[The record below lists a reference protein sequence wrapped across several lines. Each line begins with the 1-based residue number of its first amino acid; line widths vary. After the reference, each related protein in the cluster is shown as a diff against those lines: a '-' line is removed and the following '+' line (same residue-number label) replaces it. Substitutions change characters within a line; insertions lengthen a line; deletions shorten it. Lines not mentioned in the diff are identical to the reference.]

1 MAGLRSISNVW
12 KNIGEVD
19 LRPIREDALGELQIA
34 IVGEAGSGRH
44 TLAEQLRQD
53 PSREGTRAETPV
65 AVLDLEEAD
74 QAQEADLIVLMV
86 DAAGSGFERQRE
98 HARRWTNSGKK
109 VLVFYNVLGSGA
121 GEAALKKSERG
132 LDSVWNAHH
141 LLVGRADEAQFL
153 LKQFVPAVMRML
165 PGDLLPLARRY
176 PLFRVPVANDLI
188 GDTSL
193 SNAAY
198 AFSTGLAEIVPILNI
213 PLNVTDMI
221 IITKAQAFLAYKLG
235 LALGLST
242 RWQDYVRE
250 FGGVIGSGFLWR
262 QLARSLIGLIPVI
275 GIIPKAAVAY
285 SGTYVVGRAVL
296 GWYLTGRHIS
306 PRQMRES
313 YRLAYWRGR
322 STALDWFSKVR
333 RPRLPRRRTAQAALA
348 ASQAPASQTIQL
360 PSKTCSNCGRE
371 NASEAMFCQY
381 CGQPLTPRAV
391 EAA

>member
-1 MAGLRSISNVW
+1 VAGLRSISSVW

-19 LRPIREDALGELQIA
+19 LRPIREDALREIQIA
-34 IVGEAGSGRH
+34 IVGELGSGRQV
-44 TLAEQLRQD
+44 LADHLRQD
-53 PSREGTRAETPV
+53 PSREGTRVETPILI
-65 AVLDLEEAD
+65 LDLDQAD
-74 QAQEADLIVLMV
+74 QAQEADLIIILV
-86 DAAGSGFERQRE
+86 DAAQSGFGRQRE
-98 HARRWTNSGKK
+98 LARGWTNSGKK
-109 VLVFYNVLGSGA
+109 VLVFYNTSGA
-121 GEAALKKSERG
+121 GSSEAELKKPERS

-141 LLVGRADEAQFL
+141 LLVGMADDAQFL
-153 LKQFVPAVMRML
+153 VKQLAPAVMRML
-165 PGDLLPLARRY
+165 PKDLLPLARRY

-188 GDTSL
+188 SDTSL

-285 SGTYVVGRAVL
+285 SGTFVVGQAILR
-296 GWYLTGRHIS
+296 WYLTGRHIS
-306 PRQMRES
+306 PRQVREN

-322 STALDWFSKVR
+322 ATALDWFSKSR
-333 RPRLPRRRTAQAALA
+333 RLRLPRRGRAKAALA
-348 ASQAPASQTIQL
+348 ASQAPPSQAV
-360 PSKTCSNCGRE
+360 PPAARTCPNCGRE
-371 NASEAMFCQY
+371 NASDAMFCQY
-381 CGQPLTPRAV
+381 CGQPLALQSV
-391 EAA
+391 E